1 MEIKEYKD
9 KTIIDKEVLRLAKSN
24 VVGEALNGMMHGIY
38 YDVVNEATK
47 NKKGMLIFPLTY
59 TLSDCA
65 GYNPY
70 PCVQLE
76 CKMKYAMLN
85 FPTSNVLSGAIIE
98 KALEGIEVIKVD
110 YPEAHCVHPTPI
122 SRIYSRDSV
131 TTLFGDT
138 NCTRV
143 NLEPYVYK
151 DENGRVQHWYLG
163 RCPVC
168 GKFYVCEGR
177 SW

>member
-1 MEIKEYKD
+1 MEIKEFKD
-9 KTIIDKEVLRLAKSN
+9 KVIIDRDVLRQSREN
-24 VVGEALNGMMHGIY
+24 IIGESLNGMMHGIY
-38 YDVVNEATK
+38 HDVVNEATR
-47 NKKGMLIFPLTY
+47 NKKGMLVFPLTY
-59 TLSDCA
+59 NLSDTVD
-65 GYNPY
+65 YS
-70 PCVQLE
+70 VQLE
-76 CKMKYAMLN
+76 CKMKYATLD

-143 NLEPYVYK
+143 NLEPYAYK
-151 DENGRVQHWYLG
+151 DEN
-163 RCPVC
+163 
-168 GKFYVCEGR
+168 
-177 SW
+177 